1 MSTTQWKYLVVEVKT
16 TMLGSFRLEQLQEEL
31 DKHGRL
37 GWELVNMVH
46 ATPTVSSPTLL
57 FKRPA

>member
-1 MSTTQWKYLVVEVKT
+1 MSTTQWRYLVVEVKT